1 MIEFRMPSLGA
12 DMEDGV
18 FVDWRVAPGD
28 RVARGQVACVVET
41 QKGAIEVEI
50 WDAGTVAR
58 LVAEP
63 GQRIPVGR
71 TMAIVAAED
80 EDWQA
85 VAASSATAA
94 APAVAPATTTA
105 AAAPVRAATAGPA
118 MQAAVSPAA
127 AARPTARPGLLPRA
141 SPAARKRAAELGV
154 DLDALAAATGGA
166 PINVADV
173 ERAAAA
179 PAAPAPAPSA
189 APSAAPSTAASA
201 AAAAAQAP
209 PAGTAPGAA
218 PSPEA
223 AMRAAIA
230 AAMARSKREIPHYYL
245 GTEIDVERA
254 LQWLE
259 RFNEGR
265 PLAGRVLFAAFALRA
280 VALAL
285 RAVPDLNGQFVDG
298 RFRRSEAIHVG
309 VVTSLRGGGIV
320 VPAVHDADRLEL
332 PDLMASLHDVLARAR
347 SGRLRSSDLADSTIT
362 VTNLGDLGVETVYG
376 VIYPPQVALVG
387 LGRVLARPAV
397 RDGAIVATRTMN
409 ATLSGDHRVTDGLT
423 GARFLSALRERF
435 EHPEAP

>member
-18 FVDWRVAPGD
+18 FVEWRVAPGE

-71 TMAIVAAED
+71 TMAIVAAD
-80 EDWQA
+80 GEDWQA

-94 APAVAPATTTA
+94 APGAATAGAPTTITA
-105 AAAPVRAATAGPA
+105 AAAPASPATAGAA
-118 MQAAVSPAA
+118 MQAAAPPASA
-127 AARPTARPGLLPRA
+127 KPGARPGLPPRA

-154 DLDALAAATGGA
+154 DLDALAAVTGGA

-179 PAAPAPAPSA
+179 PAAPVP
-189 APSAAPSTAASA
+189 A
-201 AAAAAQAP
+201 AAAAAAPTAAPAAAGAP
-209 PAGTAPGAA
+209 PAGTTPAAA

-265 PLAGRVLFAAFALRA
+265 PLADRVLFAAFALRA
-280 VALAL
+280 IALAL

-309 VVTSLRGGGIV
+309 VVTSLRGGGVV
-320 VPAVHDADRLEL
+320 VPAVHDADRLAL
-332 PDLMASLHDVLARAR
+332 PELMASLRDVLARAR
-347 SGRLRSSDLADSTIT
+347 NGRLRSSDLADSTIT

-387 LGRVLARPAV
+387 LGRVLARPTV

-423 GARFLSALRERF
+423 GARFLGALRERF

>member
-18 FVDWRVAPGD
+18 FVEWRVAPGE

-50 WDAGTVAR
+50 WDSGTISR

-71 TMAIVAAED
+71 TMAIVAVEG

-85 VAASSATAA
+85 AAASSAPAA
-94 APAVAPATTTA
+94 APSGAPTTTTPA
-105 AAAPVRAATAGPA
+105 PAAAPVAGAGPP
-118 MQAAVSPAA
+118 MQAAMSPAP
-127 AARPTARPGLLPRA
+127 AARPAARPGLPPRA

-154 DLDALAAATGGA
+154 DLDVLAAVTGGA

-179 PAAPAPAPSA
+179 PPAPVQAPSA
-189 APSAAPSTAASA
+189 AASAVPSAAPAASGV
-201 AAAAAQAP
+201 P
-209 PAGTAPGAA
+209 PAAPSPGAA

-280 VALAL
+280 VAVAL

-309 VVTSLRGGGIV
+309 VVTSLRGGGVV
-320 VPAVHDADRLEL
+320 VPAVHDADRLAL
-332 PDLMASLHDVLARAR
+332 PDLMASLRDVLARAR

-409 ATLSGDHRVTDGLT
+409 ATLSGDHRVTDGLA
-423 GARFLSALRERF
+423 GARFLSALREQF

>member
-18 FVDWRVAPGD
+18 FVEWRVAPGE

-71 TMAIVAAED
+71 TMAIVAVEG

-85 VAASSATAA
+85 VAASRAPAA
-94 APAVAPATTTA
+94 AAAGAPTTTTA
-105 AAAPVRAATAGPA
+105 AVAPVPATIPGPA
-118 MQAAVSPAA
+118 MQAAAKPA
-127 AARPTARPGLLPRA
+127 ARPGLPPRA

-154 DLDALAAATGGA
+154 DLDALAAVTGGA

-173 ERAAAA
+173 ERAAAT
-179 PAAPAPAPSA
+179 PPAPAPALSA
-189 APSAAPSTAASA
+189 APVAAG
-201 AAAAAQAP
+201 AP

-218 PSPEA
+218 ASPEA

-245 GTEIDVERA
+245 GAEIDVERA

-265 PLAGRVLFAAFALRA
+265 PLVGRVLFAALALRA

-298 RFRRSEAIHVG
+298 RFRRSESIHVG
-309 VVTSLRGGGIV
+309 VVTSLRGGGVV

-332 PDLMASLHDVLARAR
+332 PELMTSLRDVLARAR

-387 LGRVLARPAV
+387 LGRVLARPTV

>member
-127 AARPTARPGLLPRA
+127 AAWPT
-141 SPAARKRAAELGV
+141 
-154 DLDALAAATGGA
+154 
-166 PINVADV
+166 
-173 ERAAAA
+173 
-179 PAAPAPAPSA
+179 
-189 APSAAPSTAASA
+189 
-201 AAAAAQAP
+201 
-209 PAGTAPGAA
+209 
-218 PSPEA
+218 
-223 AMRAAIA
+223 
-230 AAMARSKREIPHYYL
+230 
-245 GTEIDVERA
+245 
-254 LQWLE
+254 
-259 RFNEGR
+259 
-265 PLAGRVLFAAFALRA
+265 
-280 VALAL
+280 
-285 RAVPDLNGQFVDG
+285 
-298 RFRRSEAIHVG
+298 RSES
-309 VVTSLRGGGIV
+309 VV
-320 VPAVHDADRLEL
+320 
-332 PDLMASLHDVLARAR
+332 
-347 SGRLRSSDLADSTIT
+347 
-362 VTNLGDLGVETVYG
+362 
-376 VIYPPQVALVG
+376 
-387 LGRVLARPAV
+387 
-397 RDGAIVATRTMN
+397 
-409 ATLSGDHRVTDGLT
+409 
-423 GARFLSALRERF
+423 
-435 EHPEAP
+435 

>member
-18 FVDWRVAPGD
+18 FVEWRVAPGE

-71 TMAIVAAED
+71 TMAIVAAD
-80 EDWQA
+80 GEDWQA

-94 APAVAPATTTA
+94 APGAATAGAPTTITA
-105 AAAPVRAATAGPA
+105 AAAPASPATAGAA
-118 MQAAVSPAA
+118 MQAAAPPASA
-127 AARPTARPGLLPRA
+127 KPGARPGLPPRA
-141 SPAARKRAAELGV
+141 SPAARKRAAALGV
-154 DLDALAAATGGA
+154 DLDALAAVTGGA

-179 PAAPAPAPSA
+179 PAAPVP
-189 APSAAPSTAASA
+189 A
-201 AAAAAQAP
+201 AAAAAAPTAAPAAAGAP
-209 PAGTAPGAA
+209 PAGTTPAAA

-265 PLAGRVLFAAFALRA
+265 PLADRVLFAAFALRA
-280 VALAL
+280 IALAL

-309 VVTSLRGGGIV
+309 VVTSLRGGGVV
-320 VPAVHDADRLEL
+320 VPAVHDADRLAL
-332 PDLMASLHDVLARAR
+332 PELMASLRDVLARAR
-347 SGRLRSSDLADSTIT
+347 NGRLRSSDLADSTIT

-387 LGRVLARPAV
+387 LGRVLARPTV

-423 GARFLSALRERF
+423 GARFLGALRERF